1 MDNWMVG
8 SRGNNTREGKF
19 MLVPKVYVG
28 TKEPTKKKRKKLCTF
43 CSNQHTS
50 QPVKEKV
57 HLYSN
62 CVTDAMWPPCM
73 R

>member
-28 TKEPTKKKRKKLCTF
+28 TKSLCWYQKFMLVPKNQLKRKERNCALFVPTNIRL
-43 CSNQHTS
+43 NQ
-50 QPVKEKV
+50 
-57 HLYSN
+57 
-62 CVTDAMWPPCM
+62 
-73 R
+73 